1 MSTHDRRPGRRGSTQ
16 RDAAVV
22 EMTPSLLEVIDRAHA
37 RVWQGLGL
45 PPHATLGHL
54 TPLMDGYDTEDAYD
68 AEVATLSAHLAT
80 VEAVVHPAARRRMAD
95 GRTVVAAQ
103 RRHARHLEQL
113 MRLIEGRF
121 YGDTHSRG
129 MDVDRLQ
136 DILMRDV
143 AAYIHAERDLVGRLD
158 ATLTSRQR
166 KSLVEHYS
174 AALSNA
180 PTRPHPYVPHP
191 RGLAGTT
198 FRMCAV
204 WDRALD
210 LMDNRIVPGPPA
222 RRRTTPL
229 SRWGSYLLGSPQFEE
244 TPRSAPADAAAARQP
259 VEAEDSATITRTPR
273 ADLEGSRG
281 DL

>member
-1 MSTHDRRPGRRGSTQ
+1 MSTHGLRLRRRGGTQ
-16 RDAAVV
+16 RDAVV
-22 EMTPSLLEVIDRAHA
+22 SEPAPSLLEVIDSAHA
-37 RVWQGLGL
+37 RVWRGLGL
-45 PPHATLGHL
+45 PPHATPGHL
-54 TPLMDGYDTEDAYD
+54 APVMDGYDTEDAYD

-80 VEAVVHPAARRRMAD
+80 VEAVVHPAARRRLAD
-95 GRTVVAAQ
+95 GRKVVAAQ
-103 RRHARHLEQL
+103 RRQGRHLEQL

-121 YGDTHSRG
+121 YGDTHAEG

-136 DILMRDV
+136 DVLMADV

-158 ATLTSRQR
+158 ATLTAPQR
-166 KSLVEHYS
+166 KSLVEHYT
-174 AALSNA
+174 AALRNA

-210 LMDNRIVPGPPA
+210 VMDNRIIPGPPA

-229 SRWGSYLLGSPQFEE
+229 SRWGGYLLGSPQFEE
-244 TPRSAPADAAAARQP
+244 TPRAAPADVAGTRGPTEPRTQQP
-259 VEAEDSATITRTPR
+259 PQ
-273 ADLEGSRG
+273 G
-281 DL
+281 